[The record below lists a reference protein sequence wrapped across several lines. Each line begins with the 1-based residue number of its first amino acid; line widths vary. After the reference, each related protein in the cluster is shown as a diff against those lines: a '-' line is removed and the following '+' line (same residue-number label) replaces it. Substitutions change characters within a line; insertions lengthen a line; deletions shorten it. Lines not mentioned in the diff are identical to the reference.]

1 MKNKLFFFFCIF
13 VIGISFSLTSCSWA
27 GNGSKGN
34 PSTIKNDSGFLLTK
48 TPTDFDVKFGYEVLV
63 YKTSDDSTK
72 IIPIKVF
79 IPKSIWDKLPEPDDY
94 VDVKIQYIESIEYGE
109 DTHLSEISMWDKQFN
124 LCIGY
129 TIDTLSIEK

>member
-27 GNGSKGN
+27 GNDSKGDA
-34 PSTIKNDSGFLLTK
+34 STIKNDSGFLLTK

-79 IPKSIWDKLPEPDDY
+79 IPKSTWERLPEPDDY
-94 VDVKIQYIESIEYGE
+94 VDVNIQYIKSIEYGE
-109 DTHLSEISMWDKQFN
+109 GNNPSLIWDKQFN

-129 TIDTLSIEK
+129 IVDSLSIEK